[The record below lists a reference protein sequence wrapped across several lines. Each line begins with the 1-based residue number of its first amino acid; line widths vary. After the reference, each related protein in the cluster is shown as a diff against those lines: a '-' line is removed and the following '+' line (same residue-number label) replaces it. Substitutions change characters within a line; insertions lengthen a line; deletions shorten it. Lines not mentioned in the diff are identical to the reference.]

1 MGQLTIARFRGDT
14 TFGLAARIIATFVG
28 GVVGML
34 MWYISSGSGTAS
46 PFAFAAVCAVCF
58 PFFFM
63 VVLYCPIPPM
73 TRLVMFVTAV
83 LVSLPF
89 GDGMAGADLVSGH
102 RSWVTR
108 TRIRTR
114 SSPDHLGLDG
124 MLLGQVY
131 LFHR

>member
-1 MGQLTIARFRGDT
+1 MA
-14 TFGLAARIIATFVG
+14 
-28 GVVGML
+28 
-34 MWYISSGSGTAS
+34 MWYVSSGSGKAS

-73 TRLVMFVTAV
+73 SRLVMFVTAV
-83 LVSLPF
+83 LVRLSLTM
-89 GDGMAGADLVSGH
+89 GDEPWLTPPVFLGC

-114 SSPDHLGLDG
+114 LSLDRLVSGGTSLG
-124 MLLGQVY
+124 
-131 LFHR
+131 